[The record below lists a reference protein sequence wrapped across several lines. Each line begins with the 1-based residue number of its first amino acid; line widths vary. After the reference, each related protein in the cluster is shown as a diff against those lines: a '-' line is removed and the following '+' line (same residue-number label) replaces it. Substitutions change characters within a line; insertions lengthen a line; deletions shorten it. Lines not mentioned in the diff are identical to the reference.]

1 MQDVYY
7 YCTSNKCLETGE
19 GSQWFWLGT
28 YEDGAIEFWHEIKG
42 LEAIMHLALYEY
54 LIISIE
60 EHNFCCV
67 LCDECL
73 HLFML
78 QWMIDEFKP
87 DVGTHLQFTWI
98 ILVKFLLKFTGHFTE
113 CHRN

>member
-42 LEAIMHLALYEY
+42 LEAIMHLVLYEY
-54 LIISIE
+54 LIISIG

-73 HLFML
+73 HLFVL

-87 DVGTHLQFTWI
+87 DVGTHLQFA
-98 ILVKFLLKFTGHFTE
+98 
-113 CHRN
+113 